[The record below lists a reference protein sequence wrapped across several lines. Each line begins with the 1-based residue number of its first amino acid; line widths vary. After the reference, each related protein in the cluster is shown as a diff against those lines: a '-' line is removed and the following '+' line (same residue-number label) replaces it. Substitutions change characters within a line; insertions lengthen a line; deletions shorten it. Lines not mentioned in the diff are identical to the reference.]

1 MSGASTFS
9 VTYSNSSKPVFG
21 AAGPSMNDIDQG
33 DLGDCYLLSCLAE
46 VAYKN
51 PNVISSMI
59 ASNGNVSY
67 GVHFYI
73 SGTPQ
78 YVTVNT
84 SLANG
89 GGIFNSGTNIW
100 ASLVEKGY
108 AQLQAGGVYTGNS
121 INYGNSWSTIGNGG
135 APEFALE
142 EITNSPIIN
151 DFRASGSAWTSVTYN
166 SSLATIGY
174 STGNATAAVQNTL
187 IADLAAGDD
196 VILSSWTNARD
207 SSGKTTLVASHAM
220 SIYGF
225 DSDTRMFQIRK
236 LCASS
241 SAKWLGQSCSD
252 VSLFGWE
259 PFLRSLIVTTD
270 ASRKSLSGPAY
281 SKEPVSL
288 FGLNGRFFAPAWA
301 QKGAARRGCQDG
313 PEAHAKRLGLDSPEH
328 GAMLTAGWGIHNSGA
343 RFPLSFPALGS
354 WFFPGS
360 AKAAATW
367 LPGPVPLCPGRDHP

>member
-1 MSGASTFS
+1 MSASINAGMSHRSRAARSGQRLSSGATTF
-9 VTYSNSSKPVFG
+9 
-21 AAGPSMNDIDQG
+21 
-33 DLGDCYLLSCLAE
+33 
-46 VAYKN
+46 
-51 PNVISSMI
+51 
-59 ASNGNVSY
+59 
-67 GVHFYI
+67 
-73 SGTPQ
+73 
-78 YVTVNT
+78 
-84 SLANG
+84 
-89 GGIFNSGTNIW
+89 
-100 ASLVEKGY
+100 
-108 AQLQAGGVYTGNS
+108 
-121 INYGNSWSTIGNGG
+121 
-135 APEFALE
+135 
-142 EITNSPIIN
+142 PI
-151 DFRASGSAWTSVTYN
+151 
-166 SSLATIGY
+166 
-174 STGNATAAVQNTL
+174 Q
-187 IADLAAGDD
+187 
-196 VILSSWTNARD
+196 
-207 SSGKTTLVASHAM
+207 
-220 SIYGF
+220 
-225 DSDTRMFQIRK
+225 